1 MNCPVCGGPTKV
13 ADTRSHEDHICRTR
27 RCLDCDHHFY
37 TVEVDEDMLR
47 NLTKERE
54 EAKE

>member
-13 ADTRSHEDHICRTR
+13 ADTRSHDDHICRTR

-54 EAKE
+54 EADQ